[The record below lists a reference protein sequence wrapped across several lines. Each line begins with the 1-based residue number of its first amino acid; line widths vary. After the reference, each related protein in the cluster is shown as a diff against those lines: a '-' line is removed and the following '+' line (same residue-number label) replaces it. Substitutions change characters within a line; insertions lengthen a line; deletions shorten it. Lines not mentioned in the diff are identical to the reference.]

1 MTMRMS
7 TVLVCIFFGGA
18 CLTAQETKKEA
29 PPAPAAPKDF
39 KIPRPTTVSLP
50 NGIALTMVPYGTIPK
65 VAIELVV
72 RTGVIDE
79 GPNDVSLS
87 SVMADMLLE
96 GTTTRSAPQISQQAA
111 GMGGSVSANAGG
123 EATTIGGEVLSEFAA
138 PFLSLIGDIGRNP
151 RFDSTDLS
159 RIIGN
164 HARDNAIALSTPGA
178 LAQKKFRE
186 MIYGSHPFGRTI
198 PPEAMLRAFTT
209 ARVRDFHSKNFGAK
223 RAHVYVSGV
232 FDRAKVEQAF
242 RDAFANWTA
251 GEPPTVKPVTPAAK
265 RQVALVD
272 RPKSVQ
278 SAIWMGV
285 PAAAPSDSD
294 WIRMNVTDGLLGGT
308 FGSRITTNIREDK
321 GYTYSPGS
329 FLWSRKGSATW
340 VEVADVTTNVTGP
353 ALTEIFKEIDRLRT
367 EPPPAAE
374 LKGVANNLAGIF
386 TVQNSSRGGVV
397 NQLEFADLH
406 GLGDDYL
413 STYVKR
419 LMAVTPE
426 EVRNTAIKYIDPAKI
441 SIAIVGDKK
450 VVEPQLGAFKPIVP

>member
-1 MTMRMS
+1 MMRIRAV
-7 TVLVCIFFGGA
+7 TVALLVGT
-18 CLTAQETKKEA
+18 CLTAQEPKKET
-29 PPAPAAPKDF
+29 PPSPGTPKDF
-39 KIPRPTTVSLP
+39 KIPGRTTVSLP
-50 NGIALTMVPYGTIPK
+50 NGISLTMVPYGTIPK

-87 SVMADMLLE
+87 SVVADMLLE
-96 GTTTRSAPQISQQAA
+96 GTTTRTAPQIAQQAA
-111 GMGGSVSANAGG
+111 GMGGSVSSNIGG
-123 EATTIGGEVLSEFAA
+123 ESTSIGGEVLSEFAA
-138 PFLSLIGDIGRNP
+138 PFMALIGDVARNP

-186 MIYGSHPFGRTI
+186 MIYGNHPFARTI
-198 PPEAMLRAFTT
+198 PPDAMLRAFTP
-209 ARVRDFHSKNFGAK
+209 ARVREFHTKNFGAT
-223 RAHVYVSGV
+223 RARVYVSGV

-242 RDAFANWTA
+242 RDAFANWTP
-251 GEPPTVKPVTPAAK
+251 GEPPTVKPVTPAGK

-294 WIRMNVTDGLLGGT
+294 WIRMNVTDGLLGGL

-367 EPPPAAE
+367 EAPPAAE
-374 LKGVANNLAGIF
+374 LNCVANNLAGIF
-386 TVQNSSRGGVV
+386 TLQNSSRSGVV
-397 NQLEFADLH
+397 NQLQFADLH

-426 EVRNTAIKYIDPAKI
+426 EVRTTAIKYIDPAKI